1 MMYVSYLRVST
12 ARQGIS
18 GLGLE
23 AQREAVGRYISS
35 QAGQLDTEFLEV
47 ETGRGSNAL
56 QKRPQ
61 LLAALEHSRRRKA
74 TLVVAKLDRL
84 TRSARLLLEL
94 LERSGG
100 VDIAFCDLPQIP
112 PGPVGRFMITQLAA
126 VAELEAGMISER
138 TKVALAAAKA
148 RGTKLGVNGSVLAV
162 QRKREAA
169 AHALSLAPHIEDA
182 YREGRTTLRAIAE
195 YLRDQDV
202 PTRDGGDWHPATVQR
217 LIRRLSPLT
226 SGLPT

>member
-1 MMYVSYLRVST
+1 MFYVSYLRVST
-12 ARQGIS
+12 SRQGIS

-23 AQREAVGRYISS
+23 AQREAVGRYIHGHS
-35 QAGQLDTEFLEV
+35 GRLDAEFMEI

-61 LLAALEHSRRRKA
+61 LLAALEHARRQKA

-126 VAELEAGMISER
+126 VAEFEAGMISER

-148 RGTKLGVNGSVLAV
+148 RGIKLGVNGAVLAA
-162 QRKREAA
+162 QRKREAT
-169 AHALSLAPHIEDA
+169 AHALSVAPKIRDA
-182 YREGRTTLRAIAE
+182 YRAGHTTLHAIAE
-195 YLRDQDV
+195 YLRDQGI

-217 LIRRLSPLT
+217 LIRRLPPLAT
-226 SGLPT
+226 GLPA